1 MRVALFTVERQA
13 RVDVLTRFLGQTAK
27 PPYRPCGVVRLQ
39 QDLRVIEF
47 ASEPEEI
54 RRNPVRPIKPT
65 PGVIEL
71 STRWRWT
78 ARGRLS
84 SRSPP
89 NLGGTLHRF
98 AHLRGGPSVKPTR
111 RPRLE
116 TVRTL
121 VSLLYQKGRDS
132 RIFQAQDRAIDD
144 FTLRGEALAGVYW
157 PAGGARRRRSKLR
170 QRRRAAGTLGLYR
183 RLPSQWLDRA
193 GPPLTRS
200 GGEPR
205 ALPPQAT
212 PKRTLRACLASRSR
226 PCASIAVPSSTR
238 VPPGPTQRSLT
249 FCSTEFAAAPANRHS
264 KTSAPASRPR
274 SSG

>member
-183 RLPSQWLDRA
+183 RRPSGVHGQQILA
-193 GPPLTRS
+193 VTRDHL
-200 GGEPR
+200 G
-205 ALPPQAT
+205 
-212 PKRTLRACLASRSR
+212 
-226 PCASIAVPSSTR
+226 IAVAAGDF
-238 VPPGPTQRSLT
+238 V
-249 FCSTEFAAAPANRHS
+249 FAHPIPIAGRI
-264 KTSAPASRPR
+264 SAPDAQCNNCGR
-274 SSG
+274 S